1 MRKEIALGIPSKRTP
16 GEQPN
21 HPVVQSALQAM
32 KTICSNIN
40 ETKQQMEKLE
50 VLEQLQ
56 SHIKGWETMLRNKR
70 SRCNEN
76 PMHHNE
82 EQPLLATTRQ
92 KSTRSNQDSSITDT
106 NK

>member
-56 SHIKGWETMLRNKR
+56 SHIKGWEIFPLSVILMLLHVVNQWAFVEIVKMMEEG
-70 SRCNEN
+70 NE
-76 PMHHNE
+76 
-82 EQPLLATTRQ
+82 
-92 KSTRSNQDSSITDT
+92 
-106 NK
+106 

>member
-56 SHIKGWETMLRNKR
+56 SHIKGWE
-70 SRCNEN
+70 
-76 PMHHNE
+76 
-82 EQPLLATTRQ
+82 EQSPAGAEREPLPTCLG
-92 KSTRSNQDSSITDT
+92 
-106 NK
+106 